1 MTEANEMSQ
10 APKGVW
16 LIAGTTLLDTPYP
29 CRCHE
34 RKYDQCSAVFCPCA
48 GRPDP
53 QTSTCCANRFGLAQV
68 VQAGIEYRIRKM
80 RQQQEGS

>member
-1 MTEANEMSQ
+1 MTDQQDSMSQ

-16 LIAGTTLLDTPYP
+16 LIAGSKLGEAYP

-48 GRPDP
+48 GRNDP
-53 QTSTCCANRFGLAQV
+53 QTTTCCANRYGPAQV
-68 VQAGIEYRIRKM
+68 VQAGIDYRIRKIQ
-80 RQQQEGS
+80 RGE